1 MNKPKVRENIKNVI
15 EIVDSVLQ
23 GESTINK
30 KTSDSDYQ
38 KHNYTPES
46 ILANIKISAESA
58 LNALNEY
65 E

>member
-38 KHNYTPES
+38 KHNYTPEALLAS
-46 ILANIKISAESA
+46 IKDSAE
-58 LNALNEY
+58 NAMKGLDEY